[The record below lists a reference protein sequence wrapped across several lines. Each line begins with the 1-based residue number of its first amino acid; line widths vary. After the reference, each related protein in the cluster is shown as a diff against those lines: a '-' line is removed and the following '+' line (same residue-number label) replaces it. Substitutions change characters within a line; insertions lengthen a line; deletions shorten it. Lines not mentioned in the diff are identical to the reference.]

1 MIDVLR
7 HPSYAKLFSA
17 QVIALVGT
25 GLLTVA
31 LGLLAFDIAG
41 GNAGVVLGTALT
53 IKMVA
58 YVGVSPVVAALTARI
73 RRKPLLISADLTRA
87 GIAVMLPFV
96 TEAWQI
102 YVLIFLLQSASATFT
117 PAFQAVI
124 PEILPR
130 ERDYTRA
137 LSLSRLAYDLE
148 SVFSPVLAAALLTV
162 TSYHNLFLGTVVGFL
177 GSALLVTAT
186 RFPAIAPHPPAPF
199 LARLTLG
206 TRIFLRRRELRSL
219 LAMNLVV
226 ATSTAM
232 VIVNTV
238 VLVRGH
244 LDRDQSDMALLLAAY
259 GAGSMLTALL
269 VPRVLERISDLRLM
283 LTGAFV
289 VPLGLAAGAAVIL
302 APHTAWAWIALFGVW
317 FVLGAANS
325 TILTSSARLIRRNSA
340 TPQRPAVFA
349 AQFSLSHACFMITY
363 PLAGFLGTTPG
374 LAGAA
379 ALLGIIALL
388 AALAARLLWHPDSAG
403 RPGEEAAAEPSP
415 RPSWGTGSP

>member
-1 MIDVLR
+1 MIEVLR

-58 YVGVSPVVAALTARI
+58 YVGVSPVVAALTARVP
-73 RRKPLLISADLTRA
+73 RKPLLISADLTRA

-124 PEILPR
+124 PEILPQ

-186 RFPAIAPHPPAPF
+186 RFPAITPHPPAPF

-206 TRIFLRRRELRSL
+206 TRIFLRQKELRSL

-244 LDRDQSDMALLLAAY
+244 LGRDQSDMALMLAAY
-259 GAGSMLTALL
+259 GAGSMVTALL
-269 VPRVLERISDLRLM
+269 VPRVLERISDQRLM
-283 LTGAFV
+283 LAGAFV
-289 VPLGLAAGAAVIL
+289 VPLGLAVGMAVIL
-302 APHTAWAWIALFGVW
+302 APHAVWAWIALGGVW
-317 FVLGAANS
+317 FLLGAANS
-325 TILTSSARLIRRNSA
+325 TILTSSARLIRRNST

-363 PLAGFLGTTPG
+363 PLAGLLGTTPG

-379 ALLGIIALL
+379 AVLAIIALL
-388 AALAARLLWHPDSAG
+388 AALAARLLWGP
-403 RPGEEAAAEPSP
+403 AAAGQTGGESSAEPAP
-415 RPSWGTGSP
+415 RSSMGTDSS